1 MIRVVS
7 ASSETV
13 TPTIGQQIFV
23 IGSGIAGGVGG
34 FLLAKELSGMERVPV
49 SAVAAASI
57 ISILATI
64 GAAIYLAKK
73 AKEYYGA

>member
-7 ASSETV
+7 AVSETV

-34 FLLAKELSGMERVPV
+34 FLLAKELAGIQKVPA
-49 SAVAAASI
+49 SAVAVASLVSI
-57 ISILATI
+57 IATI
-64 GAAIYLAKK
+64 GAAYYLARK